1 MFRLSFS
8 ALHRR
13 IAPWL
18 ILLLVLAAGLRVCI
32 PVTPAAGDVADGIH
46 LESMLTAATDQH
58 ESHSGDEQDL
68 PLFALLGL
76 FALGLA
82 AVTLVTG
89 FPAAFTSFPACH
101 QIPSRRPDER
111 CLRPPR
117 GAGITPQL
125 RAPPR

>member
-1 MFRLSFS
+1 MSRLSFA

-18 ILLLVLAAGLRVCI
+18 ILLLVLAAGLRVCM
-32 PVTPAAGDVADGIH
+32 PVGHAASDAADGMH
-46 LESMLTAATDQH
+46 LESVLTAATDQH
-58 ESHSGDEQDL
+58 ESHSDGEQDL
-68 PLFALLGL
+68 TLFALLGL

-82 AVTLVTG
+82 VVAFAAG
-89 FPAAFTSFPACH
+89 FPAAFASLLPHH
-101 QIPSRRPDER
+101 QALPRHPDER

-117 GAGITPQL
+117 GGGTVPQP